1 MIPLKIVR
9 AEPAAHGIQLFE
21 LRDPAGAVLP
31 EFSAGAHLTL
41 RTPGGLLRK
50 YSLCND
56 PAERDRYVIAV
67 KRDAN
72 GRGGSVDLVDHARAG
87 DLLEVSPPENAF
99 PLSPGARQLIFIA
112 GGIGITPILSMIRH
126 VLATERAR
134 FRLYYL
140 TRDAASTAFLDR
152 KSTRLNSSHT

>member
-67 KRDAN
+67 KRDAS
-72 GRGGSVDLVDHARAG
+72 GRGGSMDLVDHVHAG
-87 DLLEVSPPENAF
+87 NTAVTPPSLHVITRSSSCASHHMQRKSPNVPRMK
-99 PLSPGARQLIFIA
+99 SCV
-112 GGIGITPILSMIRH
+112 H
-126 VLATERAR
+126 VLPPSFVWNIES
-134 FRLYYL
+134 LL
-140 TRDAASTAFLDR
+140 TT
-152 KSTRLNSSHT
+152 TT